1 MSTDIQ
7 IQSQDGQFSSGSH
20 DVVFD
25 SIGRIVML
33 TDVSKLVQ
41 DVLKILFT
49 DINYFYTDY
58 GTQLNELIGTNLG
71 KNQTVS
77 VLSQRVADSLAYL
90 QFLQTQQATYQQ
102 LSSDEM
108 IKEVLTL
115 NVNYLYEITNNDN
128 DSRTFTVQIVLLNA
142 TNQTVSLERE
152 INIV

>member
-7 IQSQDGQFSSGSH
+7 IQSQDGQFSSGNH

-25 SIGRIVML
+25 SIGRLVML
-33 TDVSKLVQ
+33 TGVNKLVQ

-58 GTQLNELIGTNLG
+58 GTKLNELIGTNLG

-115 NVNYLYEITNNDN
+115 NVNYLYELTNNDN

>member
-7 IQSQDGQFSSGSH
+7 IHSQDGQFSAGNH

-25 SIGRIVML
+25 ALGRLVML
-33 TDVSKLVQ
+33 TGEKKLIQ

-58 GTQLNELIGTNLG
+58 GTKLSELIGTNLG
-71 KNQTVS
+71 KNQTIS
-77 VLSQRVADSLAYL
+77 VLAQRVADSLAYL
-90 QFLQTQQATYQQ
+90 QFLQTQQAAYQQ
-102 LSSDEM
+102 VTSDEI

-115 NVNYLYEITNNDN
+115 NVNYLFEITNNDN
-128 DSRTFTVQIVLLNA
+128 DSRTFTVQIVLLNG
-142 TNQTVSLERE
+142 TGQTVTVSRQ